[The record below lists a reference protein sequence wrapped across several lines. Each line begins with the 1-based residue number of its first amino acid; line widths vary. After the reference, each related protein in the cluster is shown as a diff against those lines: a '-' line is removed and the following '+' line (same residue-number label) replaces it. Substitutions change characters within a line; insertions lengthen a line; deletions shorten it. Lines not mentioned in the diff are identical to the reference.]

1 MFFLNPLVTPSIGLV
16 FWSTVT
22 FLIVLFVL
30 TKYAWKPMMK
40 AIKTREEGIENA
52 IAQAEKVNAEMAQ
65 LKSEN
70 EALLVKAREERAALL
85 KDAKET
91 RDKMVAEAKDEAK
104 AQAAKIITDAQLAIQ
119 NQKNAALIDIKNQ
132 VGNLVVEVSEKIL
145 RKELSN
151 KPEQENFIKELA
163 SQIKLN

>member
-1 MFFLNPLVTPSIGLV
+1 MFFLNPLVTPAFGLV
-16 FWSTVT
+16 FWSTIT
-22 FLIVLFVL
+22 FLVVLFLL

-40 AIKTREEGIENA
+40 AIKTREDGIENA
-52 IAQAEKVNAEMAQ
+52 IAQAEKVQAEMAQ
-65 LKSEN
+65 LKSDN

-91 RDKMVAEAKDEAK
+91 RDKMVAEAKEEAK
-104 AQAAKIITDAQLAIQ
+104 AQATRIIADAQLAIQ

-132 VGNLVVEVSEKIL
+132 VGNLVVEVSEKVL

-151 KPEQENFIKELA
+151 KTEQESFIKQLA
-163 SQIKLN
+163 ADVKLN